1 MKHIFSRTKILSLVV
16 ITILFV
22 STNLLISSS
31 GWVGGLCIRDLTGP
45 SEDDHPMHTWT
56 DFGLPLTFLQVTKE
70 GCFDNQVTHSDFY
83 PTRLLIDVVA
93 FIIMGIALNYLL
105 SRRQS
110 RNRYSD
116 DERFIG
122 PHE

>member
-1 MKHIFSRTKILSLVV
+1 MTQIFSRTKILSVVV

-31 GWVGGLCIRDLTGP
+31 GWVGGLCIRDMTGP

-56 DFGLPLTFLQVTKE
+56 DFGLPLKFLRVTKE
-70 GCFDNQVTHSDFY
+70 GCFNERVTHSDFY
-83 PTRLLIDVVA
+83 PSRLLIDVVT
-93 FIIMGIALNYLL
+93 FIIMGIALNFLL
-105 SRRQS
+105 TRRQS
-110 RNRYSD
+110 RNLHID
-116 DERFIG
+116 DERFIE